1 MNNPLQPKA
10 GFKGVWPDALT
21 PVKADYS
28 LDLHRLESHIRTLL
42 YKGASGVVLFG
53 ECGEGPSFSHEEK
66 TQALAHLIK
75 EGIPSSAIMLA
86 CVNSSAPEVAKLI
99 HLADYLKLRAVLIST
114 PFYYQDLSTDGL
126 VNYFDFLFEHTQ
138 KSPTHC
144 YLHLLPNKVH
154 HELPEA
160 VLNTVLEKHHERI
173 FGIINQT
180 GSSSLNQDLLKSFA
194 EKVLIYACLETDVR
208 ALKCSGII
216 SAMANIIP
224 KVVQQQL
231 HGSEEVQAIQIPG
244 LKVKSSDE
252 RLVEFQSVL
261 AQHPSI
267 AAYKYL
273 LSQVYK
279 NHDWKL
285 ARPPL
290 SALDSSSV
298 TALDKTFAAFGLHA
312 NFE

>member
-1 MNNPLQPKA
+1 MNNPTQLKS
-10 GFKGVWPDALT
+10 GFHGVWPDVLS
-21 PVKADYS
+21 PVKADHS

-42 YKGASGVVLFG
+42 YKGASGVVVFG
-53 ECGEGPSFSHEEK
+53 ECGEGPSFSHDEK
-66 TQALAHLIK
+66 TQALAHLVK
-75 EGIPSSAIMLA
+75 EGIPSNAMMLA
-86 CVNSSAPEVAKLI
+86 CVDSSAPEVAKLI
-99 HLADYLKLRAVLIST
+99 HLADYLKLHAVLIST

-126 VNYFDFLFEHTQ
+126 VSYFDFLFEHTQ
-138 KSPTHC
+138 KSSTPC

-160 VLNTVLEKHHERI
+160 VINTVLDKHHDRI

-194 EKVLIYACLETDVR
+194 EKVLIYSCLETDIKT
-208 ALKCSGII
+208 LKSAGII

-224 KVVQQQL
+224 KVVLHQL
-231 HGSEEVQAIQIPG
+231 HAGEDVQALQIPG
-244 LKVKSSDE
+244 LKVKTSDE
-252 RLVEFQSVL
+252 RLVEFQTILS
-261 AQHPSI
+261 QHPSI

-273 LSQVYK
+273 LAQVYK

-290 SALDSSSV
+290 SNLDSTSV
-298 TALDKTFAAFGLHA
+298 AALEKSFATFDLHP